1 MTLKELI
8 RTLEKTSKNNSEVRE
23 NKVYCQIGNEII
35 SIDEVM
41 IVYKVDR
48 HSFCFDIIPHDK
60 LTDDDK
66 TKSISKVVLLG

>member
-1 MTLKELI
+1 MILKELI
-8 RTLEKTSKNNSEVRE
+8 RVLEKTSRENSEVRE
-23 NKVYCQIGNEII
+23 NKVYCQIGNEVI

-41 IVYKVDR
+41 IVAKVKQHKFVDD
-48 HSFCFDIIPHDK
+48 FVQYDK